1 MAEIWGAAIMV
12 VGAVAGG
19 IAAEKKEKAALKN
32 QKAMTREEAILSARG
47 EGYSKAL
54 DEFYR
59 EKGRFET
66 QRGLDEFRKFD
77 TAQNYMPGYS
87 DDAARIKEPVAP
99 SLETFFPSDPP
110 KQKKKKKKK
119 GGFRGFIDKYDPLG
133 SKLIDI
139 DPVSSAVLG
148 KSYEMVPDTEGQ
160 ARPTVI
166 LPDPNKPPTGG

>member
-12 VGAVAGG
+12 VGAVASGV
-19 IAAEKKEKAALKN
+19 AAEKKEKAALKN
-32 QKAMTREEAILSARG
+32 QKAMTREEAILAARG
-47 EGYSKAL
+47 EGYTRAL
-54 DEFYR
+54 DQYYM

-87 DDAARIKEPVAP
+87 DDAARVKDPVAP
-99 SLETFFPSDPP
+99 SLDTFFPADPA
-110 KQKKKKKKK
+110 KAKKKKKKK

-148 KSYEMVPDTEGQ
+148 KSYDMVDDPNST
-160 ARPTVI
+160 ARPTVVI
-166 LPDPNKPPTGG
+166 PDPNKPPTGG